1 MQKIAIL
8 SLALL
13 LTALGFACGSPG
25 SATTSTSDTPTE
37 AYKRLYAAVKSK
49 NTNAIKAEMSKQS
62 VAFVESAASMQKK
75 KVEEVYSN
83 GLTGTTFSDTM
94 PEIRDERVKGTM
106 GAVEVYNSREK
117 KWEDLPF
124 VLEDGKWKLAIGDEF
139 KNTFQSPGKGRDQKE
154 KEAAN
159 ALANNTIVEN
169 PAANTNAM
177 GMPSNSQPNTSNPK
191 ANSK

>member
-13 LTALGFACGSPG
+13 LTALAVACGSQG

-37 AYKRLYAAVKSK
+37 AYKRLYTAVKSK
-49 NTNAIKAEMSKQS
+49 DTNAIKAEMSKQS

-124 VLEDGKWKLAIGDEF
+124 VLEDGKWKLAIGDAF
-139 KNTFQSPGKGRDQKE
+139 KDTFKSPGKGRDQKE

-159 ALANNTIVEN
+159 ALANNTVVEN

>member
-13 LTALGFACGSPG
+13 LTALAVACGSQG

-37 AYKRLYAAVKSK
+37 AYKRLYTAVKSK
-49 NTNAIKAEMSKQS
+49 DTNAIKAEMSKQS

-124 VLEDGKWKLAIGDEF
+124 VLEDGKWKLAIGDAF
-139 KNTFQSPGKGRDQKE
+139 KDTFKSPGKGRDQKE

-159 ALANNTIVEN
+159 ALANNTVVEN
-169 PAANTNAM
+169 PSANTNAM

>member
-13 LTALGFACGSPG
+13 LTALGFACGSQG

-37 AYKRLYAAVKSK
+37 AYKRLYTAVKSK
-49 NTNAIKAEMSKQS
+49 DTNAIKSEMSKQS

-124 VLEDGKWKLAIGDEF
+124 VLEDGKWKLAIGDAF
-139 KNTFQSPGKGRDQKE
+139 KDTFKSPGKGRDQKE

-159 ALANNTIVEN
+159 ALANNTVVEN

>member
-1 MQKIAIL
+1 MQKNAIL

-13 LTALGFACGSPG
+13 LTALGFACGSQG
-25 SATTSTSDTPTE
+25 SVTTSTSDTPTE
-37 AYKRLYAAVKSK
+37 AYKRLYTAVKSK
-49 NTNAIKAEMSKQS
+49 DTNAIKAEMSKQS

-124 VLEDGKWKLAIGDEF
+124 VLEDGKWKLGIGDDF
-139 KNTFQSPGKGRDQKE
+139 KGTFQSPGKGRDKKE

-159 ALANNTIVEN
+159 ALANNPIIEN

>member
-1 MQKIAIL
+1 
-8 SLALL
+8 LALL
-13 LTALGFACGSPG
+13 LTALAVACGSQG

-37 AYKRLYAAVKSK
+37 AYKRLYTAVKSK
-49 NTNAIKAEMSKQS
+49 DTNAIKAEMSKQS

-124 VLEDGKWKLAIGDEF
+124 VLEDGKWKLAIGDAF
-139 KNTFQSPGKGRDQKE
+139 KDTFKSPGKGRDQKE

-159 ALANNTIVEN
+159 ALANNTVVEN
-169 PAANTNAM
+169 PSANTNAM

>member
-1 MQKIAIL
+1 
-8 SLALL
+8 LALL
-13 LTALGFACGSPG
+13 LTALAVACGSQG

-37 AYKRLYAAVKSK
+37 AYKRLYTAVKSK
-49 NTNAIKAEMSKQS
+49 DTNAIKAEMSKQS

-124 VLEDGKWKLAIGDEF
+124 VLEDGKWKLAIGDAF
-139 KNTFQSPGKGRDQKE
+139 KDTFKSPGKGRDQKE

-159 ALANNTIVEN
+159 ALANNTVVEN

-177 GMPSNSQPNTSNPK
+177 GMPSNGQPNTSNPK

>member
-1 MQKIAIL
+1 MQKNAIL
-8 SLALL
+8 YLALL
-13 LTALGFACGSPG
+13 LTALGFACGSQS

-37 AYKRLYAAVKSK
+37 AYKRLYTAVKSK
-49 NTNAIKAEMSKQS
+49 DTNAIKSEMSKQS

-124 VLEDGKWKLAIGDEF
+124 VLEDGKWKLAIGDAF
-139 KNTFQSPGKGRDQKE
+139 KDTFKSPGKGRDQKE

-159 ALANNTIVEN
+159 ALANNTVVEN

-177 GMPSNSQPNTSNPK
+177 GMPSNGQPNTSNPK